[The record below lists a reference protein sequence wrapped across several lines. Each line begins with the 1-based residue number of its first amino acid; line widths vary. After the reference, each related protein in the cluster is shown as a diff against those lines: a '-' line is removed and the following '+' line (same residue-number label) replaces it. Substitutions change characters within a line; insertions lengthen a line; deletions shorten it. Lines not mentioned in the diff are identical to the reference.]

1 MSHTTEDLGLLGYK
15 SWRKSLELLPLE
27 TALKF
32 VKKYTAHN
40 RANSINS
47 NQIVEIVNIE
57 FNEIRGD
64 SLYTLRLLKG
74 KRTFVW
80 RAEGIHR
87 MIIDGEIV
95 IVNNG

>member
-32 VKKYTAHN
+32 VKGHIAHN
-40 RANSINS
+40 RTNSINP
-47 NQIVEIVNIE
+47 NQIVKIINIE
-57 FNEIRGD
+57 FNEIPAD
-64 SLYTLRLLKG
+64 SVYTFKLLNG

-87 MIIDGEIV
+87 KIVDGEIV